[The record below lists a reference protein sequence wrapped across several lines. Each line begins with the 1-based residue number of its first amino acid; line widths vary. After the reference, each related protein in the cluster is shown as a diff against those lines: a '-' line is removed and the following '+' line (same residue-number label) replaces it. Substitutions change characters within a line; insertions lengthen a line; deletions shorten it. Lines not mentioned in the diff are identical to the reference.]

1 MDCAFHEFFETS
13 RISNAI
19 IDKNGRFK
27 KNEIITYCLEKN
39 INVEKEKKR
48 LFDLCVKHGVN
59 YFGSDWNINFDVDK
73 TISVKPSYTSMFIF
87 SFKQKENNSVF
98 SISYLKKTIMEA
110 VFEKIYSVCTELCK
124 MQEFC
129 LFRENVRKISNC
141 TANNCESEKFVKEL
155 SKNVFNEEF
164 SYDERRKFFV
174 QHSMENIRVLM
185 KCLIFSLRE
194 KRMLK
199 K

>member
-1 MDCAFHEFFETS
+1 ML
-13 RISNAI
+13 
-19 IDKNGRFK
+19 GK
-27 KNEIITYCLEKN
+27 KYKCRKR
-39 INVEKEKKR
+39 KKR
-48 LFDLCVKHGVN
+48 LFDLFVKHGVN
-59 YFGSDWNINFDVDK
+59 YFGSDWNINFDVHK
-73 TISVKPSYTSMFIF
+73 IISVKPSYTSMFIF
-87 SFKQKENNSVF
+87 SFEQKENNSVF

-129 LFRENVRKISNC
+129 LFTENVRKISNC
-141 TANNCESEKFVKEL
+141 TDNNCESEKFMKEL
-155 SKNVFNEEF
+155 SKNVFNKEF
-164 SYDERRKFFV
+164 SYDERSKFFV
-174 QHSMENIRVLM
+174 QHFMENIRVLM